1 MAKNNRTND
10 DDLREGLA
18 EKARLAAEE
27 MAREQVL
34 EREEEDREG
43 TNRQSDRES

>member
-1 MAKNNRTND
+1 MVKNNRVNE

-18 EKARLAAEE
+18 EKARLTAAET
-27 MAREQVL
+27 AREQVL

-43 TNRQSDRES
+43 TNKQSEND